1 MSGVFVGLTVLTL
14 LGTVA
19 PRLRWLHQLPP
30 PLGAPRP
37 PKEVKFGLE
46 DHDGLTI
53 QMASSARQGVI
64 MRITIPPEGRPDEI
78 PRVLV
83 NAYVVGATH
92 IIRALPSGATYRDG
106 GVAGKGRT
114 GRTGRSQAS
123 RFRSGRT
130 KCSSRSQSRGRA
142 PTRPY

>member
-1 MSGVFVGLTVLTL
+1 MAVRRFVAATILTL
-14 LGTVA
+14 VGTVA
-19 PRLRWLHQLPP
+19 HRLPLLHQLPP

-37 PKEVKFGLE
+37 PRDVEFRLE
-46 DHDGLTI
+46 GVIRRT
-53 QMASSARQGVI
+53 ASHERQGVLL
-64 MRITIPPEGRPDEI
+64 RIVIPPEGRPDEI

-92 IIRALPSGATYRDG
+92 IIALCHPGRHIAT
-106 GVAGKGRT
+106 VALLGRVRT
-114 GRTGRSQAS
+114 GLTGRSLAS

-130 KCSSRSQSRGRA
+130 KCSSRSRSRSPA